1 MSQSVELGKRERYG
15 SVEEGEGNGM
25 LLAMLVSHYS
35 TAAFVKWRDNTDL
48 RPYVSAFTHKDSH
61 AARLMLLCLC
71 YHRAYAPVAV
81 FVLVSAWVVDDVY
94 VHTN

>member
-1 MSQSVELGKRERYG
+1 MELEKKERYE
-15 SVEEGEGNGM
+15 SVEEGEGNGT

-35 TAAFVKWRDNTDL
+35 AAAFVKWRDNAHL

-61 AARLMLLCLC
+61 AVRLMLLCLC
-71 YHRAYAPVAV
+71 YHCAYAPVAV
-81 FVLVSAWVVDDVY
+81 FVLASAWVVDNVY